1 MNKEPKVCVLIQARK
16 KSEQLQEKALINI
29 EDAL

>member
-1 MNKEPKVCVLIQARK
+1 MNKKLKIYMLIQIRK

-29 EDAL
+29 EDTL